1 MRGGYGEL
9 CNGVGGVVDVVDG
22 AGVGCH
28 VVGAVG
34 AVGVAKAGGAV
45 CAMVVS
51 GTMGVVIVGTRWGGG
66 TA

>member
-22 AGVGCH
+22 AGAGCH

-34 AVGVAKAGGAV
+34 AVGVAKASGAV
-45 CAMVVS
+45 CIMVVS
-51 GTMGVVIVGTRWGGG
+51 GTMGVVIVGTRWGGC